1 MHHVLFLT
9 GCICTLTLVWFGV
22 SFHSDWVMAVI
33 VLSVC
38 VLGIPHGGLDHLSG
52 KEWLTPTWGNYWF
65 VPFGSIYLGIA
76 LLTIAGWLIYPLVT
90 AISFFMISANHFG
103 REQQSDKS
111 ASFWNIVR
119 AIGSGGLVIWVPA
132 WMRPFEMNEI
142 LQTIVPQS
150 IGSSGET
157 IVYGT
162 QVLSMLFVPVAMVDV
177 LHSIAS
183 AKARSHGGL
192 KFAIRQFTLA
202 VTLAVAPIPISFCL
216 FFCGWHSIRGLNQLM
231 EDHHLTLRELA
242 WASLPM
248 SLGAIGLCAL
258 GMWFWQSGRELSA
271 ELTRTLFL
279 GLSGM
284 AVPHLVLHD
293 IIPRMVGRTEG
304 VNRLPIRGIA

>member
-9 GCICTLTLVWFGV
+9 GCICTLMLVWFGV
-22 SFHSDWVMAVI
+22 SFHSAWVMAVI
-33 VLSVC
+33 VVSVC

-52 KEWLTPTWGNYWF
+52 KKWLAPTWGSYWF
-65 VPFGSIYLGIA
+65 VPFGSVYLGIA
-76 LLTIAGWLIYPLVT
+76 VVTVAGWLIYPFMT
-90 AISFFMISANHFG
+90 AISFFIISANHFG
-103 REQQSDKS
+103 REQQLDKL
-111 ASFWNIVR
+111 ASRWNVIR

-132 WMRPFEMNEI
+132 WMRPAEMTQVLQAI
-142 LQTIVPQS
+142 LPQS

-157 IVYGT
+157 IVDGT
-162 QVLSMLFVPVAMVDV
+162 QVLSLLFIPVAIVDAV
-177 LHSIAS
+177 HAITS
-183 AKARSHGGL
+183 ATVRSQGGFD
-192 KFAIRQFTLA
+192 FAIRQLTLA
-202 VTLAVAPIPISFCL
+202 VISAVAPIPFSFCL

-231 EDHHLTLRELA
+231 KDHHMTLRELV

-248 SLGAIGLCAL
+248 TLGAIGLCGL

-293 IIPRMVGRTEG
+293 IIPQMARRTDG
-304 VNRLPIRGIA
+304 LHRLPIQGAA

>member
-1 MHHVLFLT
+1 M
-9 GCICTLTLVWFGV
+9 LVWFGV
-22 SFHSDWVMAVI
+22 SFHSTWVMAVI
-33 VLSVC
+33 VASVC
-38 VLGIPHGGLDHLSG
+38 VVGVPHGGLDHLAG
-52 KEWLTPTWGNYWF
+52 KEWLAPTWGSYWF

-76 LLTIAGWLIYPLVT
+76 VMTVAGWLIYPFMT

-103 REQQSDKS
+103 REQKPDNF
-111 ASFWNIVR
+111 ASRWNVVR
-119 AIGSGGLVIWVPA
+119 SVGSGGLVIWVPA
-132 WMRPFEMNEI
+132 WMRPTEMTQVLQAI
-142 LQTIVPQS
+142 LPQS

-162 QVLSMLFVPVAMVDV
+162 QVLSLVLIPVAIVDA
-177 LHSIAS
+177 LHAIAS
-183 AKARSHGGL
+183 ATARSQGGL
-192 KFAIRQFTLA
+192 NFAIRQFTLA
-202 VTLAVAPIPISFCL
+202 VIAAVAPIPCSFCL

-231 EDHHLTLRELA
+231 ADYRMTLRELA

-258 GMWFWQSGRELSA
+258 GMWFWQTGRELSA

-293 IIPRMVGRTEG
+293 IIPRMVRRTEG
-304 VNRLPIRGIA
+304 LHRLPIQGAA